1 MRGIA
6 TNNGT
11 DTPLPR
17 TMRGVQLLGLGGAE
31 QLRFREDLPVPHP
44 AAGEVLVRVAAAA
57 INNTDINT
65 RTGWYSRAARPGA
78 AADPLPPGAGGAPQD
93 SAWTGAAF
101 QFPRIQGADA
111 CGRVVAV
118 GDGIAATR
126 IGERVLIDPVLRA
139 TTDAEC
145 DPAYLGADRDGA
157 FAEFLTVPAG
167 NAHAVRSALTDAEL
181 ASFPC
186 SFLAAENMLSRAA
199 VARGET
205 VLVTGASGGV
215 GTAAIQ
221 LAVRRGARVI
231 AIADVAKATALRAL
245 GAMQVWPRDADLLAA
260 LGQESV
266 AVIIDCVGGAQFAQF
281 PKLLNRSGR
290 YAVAGAIGGA
300 IVELDLRLLYLK
312 DLRLLGCTIPEPGLF
327 TQLLGYIERGEI
339 RPLVCATYPL
349 REIHAAQELFQRK
362 THVGKI
368 VLVT

>member
-1 MRGIA
+1 M
-6 TNNGT
+6 
-11 DTPLPR
+11 PLPR

-31 QLRFREDLPVPHP
+31 QLRIREDLPVPQP
-44 AAGEVLVRVAAAA
+44 AAGDVLVRVAAAA

-78 AADPLPPGAGGAPQD
+78 GTAPVPAGAGSAPQD

-111 CGRVVAV
+111 CGRIVAV
-118 GDGIAATR
+118 AGGIAATR

-139 TTDAEC
+139 MADAAG
-145 DPAYLGADRDGA
+145 DVGYLGADRDGG
-157 FAEFLTVPAG
+157 FAEFLTIPAG
-167 NAHAVRSALTDAEL
+167 NAHAVHCALTDAEL

-186 SFLAAENMLSRAA
+186 SFLAAENMLTRAA

-221 LAVRRGARVI
+221 LAMRRGAKVI
-231 AIADVAKATALRAL
+231 AIADLAKAPALREL
-245 GAMQVWPRDADLLAA
+245 GATQVLPRDADLLAV

-266 AVIIDCVGGAQFAQF
+266 AAVIDCVGGAQFAQF
-281 PKLLNRSGR
+281 LKLLKRSGR

-327 TQLLGYIERGEI
+327 TKMLGYIERGEI

-349 REIHAAQELFQRK
+349 REIHAAQEAFLRK

-368 VLVT
+368 VLVI